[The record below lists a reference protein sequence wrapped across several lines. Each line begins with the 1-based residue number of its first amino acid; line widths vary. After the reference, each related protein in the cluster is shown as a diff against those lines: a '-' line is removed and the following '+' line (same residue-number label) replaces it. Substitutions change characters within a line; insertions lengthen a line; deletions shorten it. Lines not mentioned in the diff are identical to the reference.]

1 MDDLEDFL
9 EGDILGT
16 QISSRQIADFIK
28 LESFAEADN
37 FLRRLRAIDIFA
49 VQRFVDREIESICD
63 RNKSLFG
70 SVVFAY
76 LALTIPLGYLYLFEP
91 GVDFGSFGGLLLFVI
106 VSGHDRGHPKRGKG
120 LEIPHRP
127 DTQGSDLQA
136 SNQREPCHFA
146 EQASVSAVRRFR
158 APNSVVQPTSTG
170 APAP

>member
-106 VSGHDRGHPKRGKG
+106 VSLVMIGGTRNVAKDWRYLTDLTLKDRICKQVINESLVISQSK
-120 LEIPHRP
+120 
-127 DTQGSDLQA
+127 LQ
-136 SNQREPCHFA
+136 
-146 EQASVSAVRRFR
+146 
-158 APNSVVQPTSTG
+158 
-170 APAP
+170 